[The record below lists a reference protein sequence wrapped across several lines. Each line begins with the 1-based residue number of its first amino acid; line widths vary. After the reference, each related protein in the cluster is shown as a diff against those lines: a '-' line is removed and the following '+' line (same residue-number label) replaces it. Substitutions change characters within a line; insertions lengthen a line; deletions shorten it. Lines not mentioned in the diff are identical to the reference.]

1 MAATLVSAKSVTFAF
16 SNLEFWY
23 ENVLVKDWYETFV
36 KNDFPHLALPLAIY
50 EEDHLQ
56 LVPKKINFYEY
67 FVFHMHHL
75 KTQHTLLGLHFQLS
89 YQQNPLF
96 GLQFRH
102 FYFRNIFQDSINK
115 LRKRHHNSLTC
126 INYT

>member
-36 KNDFPHLALPLAIY
+36 KNDFPHPALPLAIY

-75 KTQHTLLGLHFQLS
+75 KTQHTTGSSFSIKLSAESLIWSSVSSFLFQK
-89 YQQNPLF
+89 YFPRQHQQT
-96 GLQFRH
+96 QKEA
-102 FYFRNIFQDSINK
+102 S
-115 LRKRHHNSLTC
+115 
-126 INYT
+126 